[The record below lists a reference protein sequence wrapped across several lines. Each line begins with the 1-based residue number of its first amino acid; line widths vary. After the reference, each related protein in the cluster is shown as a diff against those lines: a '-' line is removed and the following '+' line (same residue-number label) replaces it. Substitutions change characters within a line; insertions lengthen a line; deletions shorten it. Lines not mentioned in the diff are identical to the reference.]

1 MHNFPLA
8 GSGTPDDINKLRRVV
23 QTRGLVGAA
32 NDTKWNELIAFARAL
47 EGWRP
52 SYRTKWI
59 EGHISG
65 WDVEW
70 FYHLPIPFIGV
81 EWLDISLIEQ
91 VHRGRLVAPEA
102 IDHSAEIL
110 AVIKKIGFESEVR
123 GDIVRIW
130 GYLPKAFEDFP
141 PSDA

>member
-1 MHNFPLA
+1 MHNLPLA
-8 GSGTPDDINKLRRVV
+8 GTGTPDNINKLKRVV

-32 NDTKWNELIAFARAL
+32 NDTKWNELIAFARGL

-59 EGHISG
+59 DGHISG
-65 WDVEW
+65 WDAEW
-70 FYHLPIPFIGV
+70 FYHLPLPFIGV

-91 VHRGRLVAPEA
+91 VHRGKLVAPEV
-102 IDHSAEIL
+102 IDHSTEIL

-123 GDIVRIW
+123 REIVRIW
-130 GYLPKAFEDFP
+130 GYLPKTFEDFP